1 MRSMIYLPAADEA
14 APEAGPGSAPPTL
27 VAPRRSRIIWSAL
40 NALLTLLIAALL
52 AIFIYCAV
60 TGTRP
65 HVSRSDSMRPHS
77 QAGDILMARWAVPI
91 EEANVGDV
99 IIYRDRTRGGDLTAH
114 RMVSK
119 KAVTAGGAIVRW
131 DVTTKGDAND
141 RVDETWRMQAGGR
154 IGVETLVVPGAGHA
168 ARFLTQPLGRAVIGG
183 TVLLLLCVSLWGGRR
198 R

>member
-1 MRSMIYLPAADEA
+1 MIYLPAADEA
-14 APEAGPGSAPPTL
+14 AHEVGPGSAPSAL
-27 VAPRRSRIIWSAL
+27 VAPRRSRLMWSAL
-40 NALLTLLIAALL
+40 NALVTLLIAALL
-52 AIFIYCAV
+52 ATVAYCAL

-99 IIYRDRTRGGDLTAH
+99 IIYRDRSRGGDLTAH

-141 RVDETWRMQAGGR
+141 RADETWRMQAGGR
-154 IGVETLVVPGAGHA
+154 VAVETLVVPGAGYV
-168 ARFLTQPLGRAVIGG
+168 ARFLTQPVGRAVIGG
-183 TVLLLLCVSLWGGRR
+183 AVLLLLCVSLLAGRR